1 MAASHAGNPA
11 RDAGSASE
19 ERSLGERSSGGP
31 ATRGPALDAE
41 RSAEEVVVNE
51 TMLTTVEAAQYCGLS
66 PRTLEKRRTKQAGPR
81 FVKLGRLVKYR
92 LRDLEEWIA
101 QSVRIS
107 TSDRGDG
114 SAPR

>member
-1 MAASHAGNPA
+1 MAASYAGNPA
-11 RDAGSASE
+11 RDAGHISE

-41 RSAEEVVVNE
+41 TSAEEVLVNE

-66 PRTLEKRRTKQAGPR
+66 PRTLEKHRARQAGPR

-92 LRDLEEWIA
+92 LRDLEEWIS
-101 QSVRIS
+101 QSVRTS

>member
-1 MAASHAGNPA
+1 M
-11 RDAGSASE
+11 
-19 ERSLGERSSGGP
+19 
-31 ATRGPALDAE
+31 
-41 RSAEEVVVNE
+41 NE

-66 PRTLEKRRTKQAGPR
+66 PRTLEKRRAKQAGPR

-101 QSVRIS
+101 RSVRIS